1 MIANWMLH
9 VAAVSALLT
18 VAAIA
23 AERLLRLWRKEARVV
38 WAVAMT
44 ASLAVPLMSIA
55 QALGWIPSFDPV
67 ATIAPLSTRAMPAFL
82 PPVVVGARFSRID
95 LMLAAGWL
103 ITSACLT
110 IRFALAARMLARR
123 RSTWRSAVVD
133 GHRLLVSRDAGP
145 AVIGIRKPAVVIPE
159 WVLDF
164 DRPLRELILRHEQE
178 HLQHQDPRLV
188 VGAVAIATVAPWNP
202 VLWFQLYRLRSAM
215 ELDCDLRVLRT
226 HADARRYGSLLL
238 AVAQRADR
246 GELLAAAL
254 TESQSLLARRISAMR
269 RPVSSFRVTQTVLFA
284 TLTIVAGV
292 VACDLQSPAEPPGR
306 SISARPIKAAPD
318 QAYFEFQVEQPV
330 TPAASTPAPR
340 YPDFLRRANIEGE
353 VVAQFIVGPDGVAD
367 VRSLKVLKSTHDLFA
382 KAVREAL
389 PQMRFNPARVGGK
402 AVRQLVQ
409 QPFTFSITK

>member
-23 AERLLRLWRKEARVV
+23 AERLLRLWRKEARAV
-38 WAVAMT
+38 WAVAMA
-44 ASLAVPLMSIA
+44 ASLAVPLISIV
-55 QALGWIPSFDPV
+55 QALGWVPSFDPV
-67 ATIAPLSTRAMPAFL
+67 ATIAPLRARAMPALL
-82 PPVVVGARFSRID
+82 PPVVVGARFSWLD
-95 LMLAAGWL
+95 LLLAAGWL
-103 ITSACLT
+103 VASAGLT
-110 IRFALAARMLARR
+110 IRFALTARMLARR
-123 RSTWRSAVVD
+123 RSTWRSAEVD

-145 AVIGIRKPAVVIPE
+145 AVIGFRNPAVVIPE

-164 DRPLRELILRHEQE
+164 DRPLRELILRHEHE
-178 HLQHQDPRLV
+178 HLAHQDPRLV

-202 VLWFQLYRLRSAM
+202 MLWFQLYRLRSAM
-215 ELDCDLRVLRT
+215 ELDCDLRVLRA

-254 TESQSLLARRISAMR
+254 TESQSLLARRIAAMG
-269 RPVSSFRVTQTVLFA
+269 RPVSSFRVTQTVVFA
-284 TLTIVAGV
+284 TLAVVAGV
-292 VACDLQSPAEPPGR
+292 VACDLQSPSEPPGR
-306 SISARPIKAAPD
+306 SISARPLVMAPD

-330 TPAASTPAPR
+330 TPAAGTSAPR
-340 YPDFLRRANIEGE
+340 YPDLMRRAKVEGE
-353 VVAQFIVGPDGVAD
+353 VLAQFIVGPDGVAD
-367 VRSLKVLKSTHDLFA
+367 VQSLKILKSNHDLFT

-389 PQMRFNPARVGGK
+389 PQMRFNAARVGGK

-409 QPFTFSITK
+409 QPFTFSLSK